1 MMAAAAVL
9 GVATA
14 QAPTTAPSDQATGKP
29 ALNGASLDYFPRD
42 HLFRVLGKDVLSAK
56 GENMGRIVDVLFDE
70 KGEPHAAVIDFGGFL
85 GVGSRKI
92 AISWKALRFDL
103 GEKQN
108 VIALDLD
115 REQLKAAPEYKSSE
129 SDKPIPVVAQP
140 QPAPHDPAPIPAGD
154 AVRGWCRDRDRG
166 SGRGC
171 DPLPSR

>member
-1 MMAAAAVL
+1 MLWTRELFLKSLRPSISSVPIMIAAALL

-14 QAPTTAPSDQATGKP
+14 QPPTTAPSDQATGKP

-56 GENMGRIVDVLFDE
+56 GESMGRIVDVLFDE

-129 SDKPIPVVAQP
+129 SDKPIPVIAQP
-140 QPAPHDPAPIPAGD
+140 PPAPPD
-154 AVRGWCRDRDRG
+154 
-166 SGRGC
+166 SGR
-171 DPLPSR
+171 